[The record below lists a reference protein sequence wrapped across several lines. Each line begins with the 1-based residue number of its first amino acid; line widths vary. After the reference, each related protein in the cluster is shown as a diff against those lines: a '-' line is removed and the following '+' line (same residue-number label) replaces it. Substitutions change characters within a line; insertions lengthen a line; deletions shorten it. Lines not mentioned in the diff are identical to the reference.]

1 VKIRN
6 VEADPVARLVEA
18 LKKFPGVG
26 PRGAQRMAMHIL
38 RSPAGFADDL
48 AQRIREVGFET
59 RFCSRCGNI
68 STSDPCPICAD
79 PGRDGRILCVVE
91 EPADV
96 AAIEKTGKY
105 RGMYYVLHGALSPMD
120 GVGPEDIK
128 IEGLTRL
135 IEKEGINEIILA
147 TNLDAEGDA
156 TAHYLAN
163 QFKSLKVKITRIAR
177 GAPVGSD
184 LQYVDEITLGESI
197 SGRREVGEKTEKN

>member
-6 VEADPVARLVEA
+6 VEPDPVARLVEA

-26 PRGAQRMAMHIL
+26 PKSAQRMAMYIL

-48 AQRIREVGFET
+48 AERIREVGRET

-68 STSDPCPICAD
+68 SASDPCRICAD
-79 PGRDGRILCVVE
+79 SNRDGSVLCVVE

-96 AAIEKTGKY
+96 TAIEKTGAY
-105 RGMYYVLHGALSPMD
+105 RGKYYVLHGALSPMED
-120 GVGPEDIK
+120 VGPEDIK
-128 IEGLTRL
+128 IAGL
-135 IEKEGINEIILA
+135 IELIKKEGIKEVILA

-163 QFKSLKVKITRIAR
+163 QLKSLKVKISRIAR
-177 GAPVGSD
+177 GVPVGSD
-184 LQYVDEITLGESI
+184 LQYVDEATLGESI
-197 SGRREVGEKTEKN
+197 SGRREIGGKSEKN